1 MANGFDFGNEITHL
15 QKFPRRMASGDHD
28 IQIGTPRAERIQHFI
43 KGKLFVVK
51 RDIEFIEDHE
61 LPARREELLFRAGP
75 ALTRERGVVSR
86 FP

>member
-28 IQIGTPRAERIQHFI
+28 IQIVAPRAERAQHLVERKPI
-43 KGKLFVVK
+43 VME